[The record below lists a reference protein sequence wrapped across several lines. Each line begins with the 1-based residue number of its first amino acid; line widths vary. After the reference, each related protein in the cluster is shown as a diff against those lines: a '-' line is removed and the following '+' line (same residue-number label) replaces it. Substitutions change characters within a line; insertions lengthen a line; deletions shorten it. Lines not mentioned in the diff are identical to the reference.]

1 MRGHKGNSETVM
13 PNASITRAGLF
24 PPPMPG
30 MGTKTKT
37 PATRASV
44 KRKPNSVAVERIRS
58 PPIAAQ
64 VPQYA
69 DGVGAHLVEHPGQ
82 REDEG
87 AQKSEQARDGV
98 ESRVLDGGD
107 DLDQADQNAHHEAHG
122 EQRQRQPEGR
132 HEGLPENLS
141 DEFGG
146 HV

>member
-13 PNASITRAGLF
+13 PNASITRAGLIT
-24 PPPMPG
+24 PPMPG

-44 KRKPNSVAVERIRS
+44 KRKPSRVAVERTRS

-64 VPQYA
+64 VPQDA
-69 DGVGAHLVEHPGQ
+69 DGVGAHSVEHPRQ

-98 ESRVLDGGD
+98 EGRVLNRGD
-107 DLDQADQNAHHEAHG
+107 DLDQADEDAHY
-122 EQRQRQPEGR
+122 
-132 HEGLPENLS
+132 
-141 DEFGG
+141 
-146 HV
+146 